1 MYLEELILK
10 SIVLVSGIPILIQEI
25 ETLLMNHFYQR
36 RIRCIKTL
44 EGNTH
49 LTTGDFLIIF
59 IQRWSSRELLELKKL
74 HREGIKIIIWFANDE
89 KEIATPY
96 LKEGFDG
103 YLPHCSK
110 KEELISAIERI
121 ESEDYYIHKDLVNIL
136 YSEYLKKI
144 RHPHPLNENSSI
156 QLTKREWD
164 ILLQMTEGF
173 SNDIIAQNLNIR
185 VNTAKNHVSS
195 ILRKLQVTNRNAA
208 VVKAI
213 QFKWVVK

>member
-1 MYLEELILK
+1 M
-10 SIVLVSGIPILIQEI
+10 
-25 ETLLMNHFYQR
+25 
-36 RIRCIKTL
+36 
-44 EGNTH
+44 
-49 LTTGDFLIIF
+49 
-59 IQRWSSRELLELKKL
+59 
-74 HREGIKIIIWFANDE
+74 
-89 KEIATPY
+89 
-96 LKEGFDG
+96 
-103 YLPHCSK
+103 
-110 KEELISAIERI
+110 ISAIEGI

-144 RHPHPLNENSSI
+144 RQPHPLNDKESSI

-173 SNDIIAQNLNIR
+173 SNDIIAQNLDIK
-185 VNTAKNHVSS
+185 VNTAKNHVSN